1 MTTTTKKRR
10 SYINMMLAQSYCEDW
25 GVAEVLR
32 EIVSNAI
39 DADPNH
45 TVTFNDEVTVET
57 VTNPSIGNLLMMGS
71 GSKKSQDDNI
81 GQFGEGLKVAA
92 LTATRLKMNM
102 QIETPH
108 GLITFVFRKP
118 EGFDEDCLHA
128 CLNTNVRHEGCRIS
142 FKNSDEVKDLYDSMF
157 LQGPKE
163 FGPICEANPGR
174 CRIFSKNVLICEL
187 AEVALFDWNLERLKI
202 NRDRSIPDSYSVKN
216 NIALWLERN
225 GSDGHFDKIINNPDC
240 YEAQCLRDTWIA
252 QPTRAK
258 LKAAFTRVHG
268 EDAIL
273 AVDDQHANTLA
284 AYKGHTVVTTS
295 MTIRNLLEDYVQNS
309 NTVLTMADTYETKP
323 LGEGT
328 KQDMIRKFADIIG
341 CSAPIVV
348 FEPVKAEDK
357 LGYYEPATGIIGLS
371 STLFKVGNQQNLF
384 GTYIHEAAHWR
395 SKGSDATIAFEHALT
410 EYSGVLCVA
419 MLPHLKD

>member
-1 MTTTTKKRR
+1 MTTTKKRR
-10 SYINMMLAQSYCEDW
+10 SYINMMLAQSYCDDW

-45 TVTFNDEVTVET
+45 TVSFSDEVTVET

-71 GSKKSQDDNI
+71 GSKKNQDDNI

-142 FKNSDEVKDLYDSMF
+142 FRNSDGVEDLYDSMF
-157 LQGPKE
+157 LRGTQE
-163 FGPICEANPGR
+163 FGPICEAAPGT
-174 CRIFSKNVLICEL
+174 CRIFSKGVLICQL
-187 AEVALFDWNLERLKI
+187 AEGALYDWNLENLKI
-202 NRDRSIPDSYSVKN
+202 NRDRSIPDSYSVKT
-216 NIALWLERN
+216 NIMYWLDRHGTN
-225 GSDGHFDKIINNPDC
+225 DHFDKIIVNTDC
-240 YEAQCLRDTWIA
+240 YEAHCLRDTWVSQA
-252 QPTRAK
+252 MKSK
-258 LKAAFTRVHG
+258 LKAAFVRFHG
-268 EDAIL
+268 DKATL

-284 AYKGHTVVTTS
+284 AYKGHTVVTVS
-295 MTIRNLLEDYVQNS
+295 PAIRGLLEDQVQTS
-309 NTVLTMADTYETKP
+309 KTVLTMADTYETKP
-323 LGEGT
+323 LGEGV
-328 KQDMIRKFADIIG
+328 KQDMVRKFADIIG

-348 FEPVKAEDK
+348 FEPLKAEDK
-357 LGYYEPATGIIGLS
+357 YGYYEPATGTIGLS
-371 STLFKVGNQQNLF
+371 SLLFKAGNQPHLF
-384 GTYIHEAAHWR
+384 ASYIHEAAHWR
-395 SKGSDATIAFEHALT
+395 SKGSDATIAFEQALT
-410 EYSGVLCVA
+410 EYCGLLCVA